1 VEEGPKVQGGK
12 PTVIKSKFGA
22 DTCGEFGDAPAVRVR
37 PRPTP
42 PEHDEERLRRHL
54 FLRLRA
60 TREGSV
66 RVSVAKVRCAV
77 GRVGTFVG
85 GAFCLTAGVDV
96 PPVARAF
103 EGNGEGR
110 VIVRHALRNSL
121 IPFMSALSL
130 EVGAVVGASLAA
142 DWVFSMGD
150 VAA

>member
-1 VEEGPKVQGGK
+1 M
-12 PTVIKSKFGA
+12 
-22 DTCGEFGDAPAVRVR
+22 
-37 PRPTP
+37 
-42 PEHDEERLRRHL
+42 
-54 FLRLRA
+54 
-60 TREGSV
+60 
-66 RVSVAKVRCAV
+66 
-77 GRVGTFVG
+77 
-85 GAFCLTAGVDV
+85 TAGVDV

-150 VAA
+150 LAA